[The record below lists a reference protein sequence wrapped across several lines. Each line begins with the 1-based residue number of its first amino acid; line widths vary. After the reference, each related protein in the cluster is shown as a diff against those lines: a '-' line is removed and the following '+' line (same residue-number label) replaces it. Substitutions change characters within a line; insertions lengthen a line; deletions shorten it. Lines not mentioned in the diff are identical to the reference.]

1 MTPTP
6 LAAVAIGPFCGLS
19 PVDPPPASKLPWE
32 ILPHASGH
40 RMANQA
46 RAIVEGTAT
55 AKGVVTVTK
64 RYWVRPGDE
73 VAATIS
79 VPSRAGLPKSW
90 LVGLVAP
97 LQA

>member
-6 LAAVAIGPFCGLS
+6 IAAVAIGLFCNLS
-19 PVDPPPASKLPWE
+19 PVDPPPSSKLPWE
-32 ILPHASGH
+32 MLPHSSVH

-97 LQA
+97 HQV